1 MNTGLVVATD
11 EPAKGR
17 KRKLVVSVLLVSLA
31 IHGLA
36 ALGAAVW
43 VVVKYFQPPEAVF
56 SAKKIVT
63 IPPKIIDPKMA
74 SGELEA
80 SSPKPAL
87 NEKIA
92 SIRPTDFALPDLPT
106 IPTDQVMQ
114 FDPTASMMSSLNNLN
129 GQGNGRGG
137 GSGNGAEKIDMA
149 LNAISF
155 FGLETKGKSVVI
167 LFDISQS
174 VLTKAQKSGVPIEKI
189 RDETSKLINA
199 ININTSFGL
208 IQFSRNYQPFKKE
221 LVAPTDENKQAA
233 QQWLQTEFR
242 TTGSLGGSGVV
253 YTRPNGIEL
262 VMEQAFKMEPD
273 VIYVVSDCDFQRTLQ
288 NGEGEDVSLE
298 RLDKEIKQWQSARE
312 EPVKIYFITFQMKSA
327 QGVMIRRIASHNHG
341 RVKEL

>member
-1 MNTGLVVATD
+1 MNSGLMVAPDKPTR
-11 EPAKGR
+11 GR
-17 KRKLVVSVLLVSLA
+17 KRKLVVSVLLVSLV

-36 ALGAAVW
+36 GLGAAVW

-80 SSPKPAL
+80 SSPRPVL

-114 FDPTASMMSSLNNLN
+114 FDPTASMMSANGFG

-137 GSGNGAEKIDMA
+137 GSGNGAEKIDLA

-155 FGLETKGKSVVI
+155 FGLETKGRSVVI

-199 ININTSFGL
+199 ISINTSFGL

-262 VMEQAFKMEPD
+262 VMEQAFKMQPD

-288 NGEGEDVSLE
+288 NGEGENVSLE
-298 RLDKEIKQWQSARE
+298 NLDKEIKQWQSARE

-327 QGVMIRRIASHNHG
+327 QAAMIRQIASHNHG